1 MVYTSLVPKLSFPV
15 RMKIE
20 RKAFFVLIKLPERA
34 STKTWVSIMELRV
47 LAHLQSTYT
56 QLSPLYLLSTLYITH
71 VINYSRPSTAFPHYK
86 WWKAGRGL
94 GTRLPPLLSPLPYM
108 EKDREWGWGS
118 NPMTSHDVILW
129 HPMKAITDLE
139 MHTWR
144 WWWQNASLTTKIYH
158 IFLTINRMYVG
169 QHTWCWWWNI
179 TSLTTKIGH
188 IFLTILDL
196 SKIISH
202 NSIPNE

>member
-1 MVYTSLVPKLSFPV
+1 MNGHINDPPTLNQVLSTFSLPSTSL
-15 RMKIE
+15 
-20 RKAFFVLIKLPERA
+20 
-34 STKTWVSIMELRV
+34 T
-47 LAHLQSTYT
+47 
-56 QLSPLYLLSTLYITH
+56 
-71 VINYSRPSTAFPHYK
+71 YSRPSTAFPHYK